1 MLALHGA
8 LTWGN
13 RPPGAQESTIE
24 SWGIEHMNGFL
35 SFGFLWLKKICRR
48 PFSASRHVTLMV
60 CCVSCCSNWSR
71 STNAQTETEKHKRL
85 AAVGQSSDQRAC
97 SYMPTCQQSSYP
109 LPAFKMFNIIHCGMF
124 MSPKA
129 VHFYIL
135 VNYHVQNTK
144 IEDAAHIMAASP
156 KKTWPIVFL
165 TSSSVTYLVKTRPK
179 SKIINV
185 GTP

>member
-1 MLALHGA
+1 
-8 LTWGN
+8 
-13 RPPGAQESTIE
+13 
-24 SWGIEHMNGFL
+24 
-35 SFGFLWLKKICRR
+35 
-48 PFSASRHVTLMV
+48 
-60 CCVSCCSNWSR
+60 
-71 STNAQTETEKHKRL
+71 
-85 AAVGQSSDQRAC
+85 
-97 SYMPTCQQSSYP
+97 
-109 LPAFKMFNIIHCGMF
+109 

-156 KKTWPIVFL
+156 KKNMTYSFFL
-165 TSSSVTYLVKTRPK
+165 TSSSVTYLVRTRPK